1 MWVTGVEGGSPA
13 AERSPATEK
22 TLGGK
27 YYMNEKGEIVEGLKA
42 VHYQRL
48 IIFIINTTAGY
59 CIYIP
64 AVLLCYSVGITST
77 ADTCLPFFD
86 LLWGQE
92 LNTTNVLVKKRNDV
106 VAITPEKRRD
116 LVSEESGAN
125 AEGYVIRSLLE
136 DTLFKSND

>member
-1 MWVTGVEGGSPA
+1 MWEVLC
-13 AERSPATEK
+13 K
-22 TLGGK
+22 
-27 YYMNEKGEIVEGLKA
+27 MNEKGVIEEGLKA

-64 AVLLCYSVGITST
+64 AVLLCYSVGSTGT

-92 LNTTNVLVKKRNDV
+92 LNTTNVLVKERNGV
-106 VAITPEKRRD
+106 VIIKPEKRRG
-116 LVSEESGAN
+116 LVSKKSGTN
-125 AEGYVIRSLLE
+125 AEGYVNRSLLE
-136 DTLFKSND
+136 DASFKSND